1 MKRNNDRNKDKK
13 PVKAIKNSDDAKI
26 RLNKYI
32 SNSGVCSRREA
43 DTLIADGKV
52 KVNNNVVTELGYKV
66 EPSDKVSVEGKI
78 IKPKN
83 FVYILLNKPK
93 GYLSTTKDPQERKT
107 VMELVANATSERVYP
122 VGRLEKN
129 TTGLLLLTND
139 GDLTNSL
146 VHPSKGVNKIYSIGL
161 DKPLTKADFI
171 NIVEGKMVV
180 EDEKVEIDEL
190 AYTSDDKKE
199 LGVRIHTGSNSL
211 LRRLFESLNYKVDK
225 LDRVMYGILTKR
237 DLPRGKWRFLSEKEV
252 RILKQQFSSTKKSE

>member
-1 MKRNNDRNKDKK
+1 MKRNNDKKLLKNDKK
-13 PVKAIKNSDDAKI
+13 SEDAKI

-52 KVNNNVVTELGYKV
+52 TVNGKVITEMGYQVDRRDDVTV
-66 EPSDKVSVEGKI
+66 AGKK

-83 FVYILLNKPK
+83 HIYILLNKPK

-107 VMELVANATSERVYP
+107 VMELVASATTERVYP
-122 VGRLEKN
+122 VGRLDKN

-139 GDLTNSL
+139 GDLTNAL
-146 VHPSKGVNKIYSIGL
+146 IHPSKNINKIYAVGL

-171 NIVEGKMVV
+171 KIVEGVTL
-180 EDEKVEIDEL
+180 EDGVAEVDEL

-199 LGVRIHTGSNSL
+199 LGVRIHSGRNRII
-211 LRRLFESLNYKVDK
+211 RRLFEALEYKVDK
-225 LDRVMYGILTKR
+225 LDRVMFGILTKK

-252 RILKQQFSSTKKSE
+252 RILKQQFGSTQKSE

>member
-1 MKRNNDRNKDKK
+1 MKRNIGKK
-13 PVKAIKNSDDAKI
+13 LPKTEKKTDDAKI

-32 SNSGVCSRREA
+32 ANSGVCSRREA

-52 KVNNNVVTELGYKV
+52 TVNGKVVTEMGYKLDNRDDV
-66 EPSDKVSVEGKI
+66 NVNGKR

-83 FVYILLNKPK
+83 HIYILLNKPK

-122 VGRLEKN
+122 VGRLDKN

-146 VHPSKGVNKIYSIGL
+146 VHPSKSINKIYSVGL

-171 NIVEGKMVV
+171 KIMGGEIII
-180 EDEKVEIDEL
+180 EEEKVEIDEL
-190 AYTSDDKKE
+190 AYTSEDKKE
-199 LGVRIHTGSNSL
+199 LGVRIHKGSNSL
-211 LRRLFESLNYKVDK
+211 LRKLFESLEYKVDK
-225 LDRVMYGILTKR
+225 LDRVMFGILTKK
-237 DLPRGKWRFLSEKEV
+237 DLPRGKWRLLTDKEV
-252 RILKQQFSSTKKSE
+252 RLLKQQFGSTPKSE